1 MTARKKTLLVK
12 AIHNFKPSA
21 GTRRLIRAA
30 LAEDL
35 GGGDRTTDLLIP
47 PSAQGRAEIVARS
60 DGFFCGAP
68 VVEEVMSAAG
78 GKVDLEFPVG
88 EGQPFRKGAVVVRL
102 KGAVSSILK
111 GERTTLN
118 FIARLSAIAAQTRRY
133 VEAVKRYPVLI
144 LDTRK
149 TTPLWRELEKYAV
162 RCGGGKNHRMGLY
175 DAVFIKEN
183 HRPYGDLSKLKSVR
197 GRFEIEVRNQ
207 EELKQ
212 ALKYQPR
219 VILFDN
225 FTPSRLN
232 QAVHYCRRVSPETTL
247 EASGGITLENVAH
260 YAAMGVDW
268 ISVGALTHSVKS
280 QDFSLLLKK

>member
-1 MTARKKTLLVK
+1 MPQRSRLKNVQDYR
-12 AIHNFKPSA
+12 PSA
-21 GTRRLIRAA
+21 AVLRLIRQA

-47 PSAQGRAEIVARS
+47 SSARGQARIVARE
-60 DGFFCGAP
+60 DGIFCGAP
-68 VVEEVMSAAG
+68 VIEEVFKAASG
-78 GKVDLEFPVG
+78 GEVRLEFPVR
-88 EGQPFRKGAVVVRL
+88 EGGRFRKNAAVVKLSGSVR
-102 KGAVSSILK
+102 GIVK
-111 GERTTLN
+111 GERTALN
-118 FIARLSAIAAQTRRY
+118 FLARLSAIAVQTSRF

-175 DAVFIKEN
+175 DAVFVKEN
-183 HRPYGDLSKLKSVR
+183 HRPYGDLSKLEKVR
-197 GRFEIEVRNQ
+197 GHFEIEVRNQ
-207 EELKQ
+207 AELKE
-212 ALKYQPR
+212 ALNYQPR

-232 QAVHYCRRVSPETTL
+232 QAVRLCRKISPETTL
-247 EASGGITLENVAH
+247 EASGGITLENAAH

-268 ISVGALTHSVKS
+268 ISVGALTHSVKA
-280 QDFSLLLKK
+280 QDFSLLLK

>member
-1 MTARKKTLLVK
+1 MPQRSRSPQV
-12 AIHNFKPSA
+12 HSFHPSP
-21 GTRRLIRAA
+21 GVLRLIRQAF
-30 LAEDL
+30 AEDL

-47 PSAQGRAEIVARS
+47 SSAHGQAKIVARE
-60 DGFFCGAP
+60 DGIFCGAP
-68 VVEEVMSAAG
+68 VLEEVFRAASG
-78 GKVDLEFPVG
+78 GQVKLEFPIR
-88 EGQPFRKGAVVVRL
+88 EGARFKKKSTVVKISGSVR
-102 KGAVSSILK
+102 GIVK
-111 GERTTLN
+111 GERTALN
-118 FIARLSAIAAQTRRY
+118 FLAHLSAIAAQTNRY

-175 DAVFIKEN
+175 DAVFVKEN
-183 HRPYGDLSKLKSVR
+183 HRPYGDLSKLAKVR
-197 GRFEIEVRNQ
+197 GHFEIEVRNQ
-207 EELKQ
+207 AELRE
-212 ALKYQPR
+212 ALNYQPR

-232 QAVHYCRRVSPETTL
+232 QAVQLCRRISPETTL

-268 ISVGALTHSVKS
+268 ISVGALTHSVKA
-280 QDFSLLLKK
+280 QDFSLLLK

>member
-1 MTARKKTLLVK
+1 MTFRKKTPFAVVK
-12 AIHNFKPSA
+12 KFTPSPE
-21 GTRRLIRAA
+21 TRRFIRAA

-35 GGGDRTTDLLIP
+35 GTGDRTTDLLIS
-47 PSAQGRAEIVARS
+47 PSAKGRAEIIARNGGIFS
-60 DGFFCGAP
+60 GAP
-68 VVEEVMSAAG
+68 VVEEVFEAAG
-78 GKVDLEFPVG
+78 NKISLEFPVG
-88 EGQPFRKGAVVVRL
+88 EGQPFKKGAVVARL
-102 KGAVSSILK
+102 KGSVHTILK
-111 GERTTLN
+111 GERTALN
-118 FIARLSAIAAQTRRY
+118 FLARLSAVAAQTRRY
-133 VEAVKRYPVLI
+133 VEAVKGYPVLI

-183 HRPYGDLSKLKSVR
+183 HRPYGDLTKLKSVR

-207 EELKQ
+207 AELKQ

-268 ISVGALTHSVKS
+268 ISIGALTHSVKS